1 MWYTVRLLSKAVVN
15 DKTKRSLFDESFV
28 VIKAS
33 SYDQAVKKARE
44 CGKRSETA
52 YRSNYGHDVR
62 WKFLSVVEVKE
73 VIGGSIGDGTEVY
86 SRLFRSSKPNPLKA
100 VPKGSLDR

>member
-44 CGKRSETA
+44 
-52 YRSNYGHDVR
+52 
-62 WKFLSVVEVKE
+62 
-73 VIGGSIGDGTEVY
+73 
-86 SRLFRSSKPNPLKA
+86 
-100 VPKGSLDR
+100 